1 VEHAAQKQPR
11 GRHDHRGIRGRR
23 ARPHLHSRSAVDTS
37 LTGVP
42 PLSRVLRP
50 ARNMLPRCACRGEVR
65 AMSTAGGAKAHDRHQ
80 QRIVR
85 ASTTNPP
92 PQAIGTTIP
101 WLHAADT
108 HKAPTSANFPR
119 PPGARHFAHVV
130 TPGDRSA
137 DITGQAPSAGR
148 GGSKKARRPR
158 STSADAGRGRDL
170 ADQGHPV
177 ITARS
182 VNSSGLPVQTRRGS
196 EDDPRSIA
204 ERIRARDTSRR
215 PGLA

>member
-1 VEHAAQKQPR
+1 MEHAAQKQPR
-11 GRHDHRGIRGRR
+11 GRHDHRGIRGQR
-23 ARPHLHSRSAVDTS
+23 ARPHLHSRSPVDTS
-37 LTGVP
+37 LTGFP

-119 PPGARHFAHVV
+119 PPGARHFCPRSNTRGISLLTLPVRRRTREGAARRR
-130 TPGDRSA
+130 PGDR
-137 DITGQAPSAGR
+137 GR
-148 GGSKKARRPR
+148 RRPTRAEAATWPTRTIR
-158 STSADAGRGRDL
+158 SLS
-170 ADQGHPV
+170 
-177 ITARS
+177 ARS
-182 VNSSGLPVQTRRGS
+182 GQFFGSSSPDPPRLRG
-196 EDDPRSIA
+196 
-204 ERIRARDTSRR
+204 
-215 PGLA
+215 